1 MKYFINDDLALS
13 RPPEGPLTRYI
24 IPFADWLVDRGY
36 GLVSLRNQVL
46 MAAGFS
52 TWLRQKG
59 IELSDVSEGYAE
71 RYLLDR
77 TQRPKRGDGTAL
89 RHLLA
94 FLRCQNAIAE
104 EIKAEYNPSPVEQHV
119 LAYER
124 YLQDARALSRQTII
138 NYRPVARDFLNFR
151 FSDGE
156 VSLAKLRAVDV
167 TDFVQRKVSRLNM
180 RSAKIITTGLRSF
193 LSYVRYRGDI
203 TADLAAAVPIVANWS
218 LSSIP
223 RSIGRDEVTRLLA
236 SIDRDTPI
244 GCRDYAMILALARLG
259 LRSSEVVS
267 LELGDIDWATGQ
279 IRVRGKN
286 GQRNDLPLPAD
297 VGEAIAD
304 YLRKWRPRNASRRV
318 FLRDKAPI
326 CGFKGPSG
334 LGCVVRRSLKR
345 AGIDAPTMGAHQF
358 RHGLASEMLRG
369 GASLGEIGEVLG
381 HRHLQT
387 TAIYA
392 KVDLDALRTLAL
404 PWPGEAQ

>member
-1 MKYFINDDLALS
+1 VKYFINDEFALS
-13 RPPEGPLTRYI
+13 RPPEGPVASYVV
-24 IPFADWLVDRGY
+24 PFAEWLVDRGY
-36 GLVSLRNQVL
+36 GLVSTRNQVL

-52 TWLRQKG
+52 KWLWQKG
-59 IELSDVSEGYAE
+59 IELGDISGAHPG

-77 TQRPKRGDGTAL
+77 AQRPKLGDNAAL

-94 FLRCQNAIAE
+94 FLRSQNAIAE
-104 EIKAEYNPSPVEQHV
+104 EPEVDHNPSPVERHV
-119 LAYER
+119 LAYEQ

-138 NYRPVARDFLNFR
+138 NYRPVVRDFLNFR

-156 VSLAKLRAVDV
+156 ASLTQLRAVDV
-167 TDFVQRKVSRLNM
+167 TNFVQKRISRLNM
-180 RSAKIITTGLRSF
+180 RRAKIITAALRSF
-193 LSYVRYRGDI
+193 LSYARYRGDI
-203 TADLAAAVPIVANWS
+203 TSDLAAAVPIVANWS

-223 RSIGRDEVTRLLA
+223 RAIGRNEVTRLLA
-236 SIDRDTPI
+236 SIDRDTPL

-267 LELGDIDWATGQ
+267 LELDDIDWVAGQ
-279 IRVRGKN
+279 IHVRGKN
-286 GQRNDLPLPAD
+286 GQRHDLPLPAD
-297 VGEAIAD
+297 VGKAIVD
-304 YLRKWRPRNASRRV
+304 YLRSRPRNADRRV

-326 CGFKGPSG
+326 RGFSGPSG
-334 LGCVVRRSLKR
+334 LGCVIRRSLKR
-345 AGIDAPTMGAHQF
+345 AGIDSPTKGAHQF

-381 HRHLQT
+381 HRHVQT

>member
-1 MKYFINDDLALS
+1 MKYFIKDDLALS
-13 RPPEGPLTRYI
+13 RTPEGPVASYI
-24 IPFADWLVDRGY
+24 VPFAEWLGDRGY
-36 GLVSLRNQVL
+36 GLVSMRNQVL

-52 TWLRQKG
+52 KWLGHKG
-59 IELSDVSEGYAE
+59 IELSDISGGHPG

-77 TQRPKRGDGTAL
+77 AQRPKLGDTAAL

-94 FLRCQNAIAE
+94 FLRSQNAIAE
-104 EIKAEYNPSPVEQHV
+104 EIEADHNPSPVEQHV

-124 YLQDARALSRQTII
+124 YLRDARALARETII
-138 NYRPVARDFLNFR
+138 NYRPVVRDFLNYR
-151 FSDGE
+151 FGDGE
-156 VSLAKLRAVDV
+156 VLLAQLRADDV
-167 TDFVQRKVSRLNM
+167 TKFVQQKVSRLNL
-180 RSAKIITTGLRSF
+180 RRAKITTTALRSF
-193 LSYVRYRGDI
+193 LSYARFRGDVKL
-203 TADLAAAVPIVANWS
+203 DLAAAVPIVANWS

-223 RSIGRDEVTRLLA
+223 RAIGRDEVSQLLA
-236 SIDRDTPI
+236 SIDRQTAI

-259 LRSSEVVS
+259 LRSSEVVT
-267 LELGDIDWATGQ
+267 LELDDIDWATGQ

-286 GQRNDLPLPAD
+286 GRNELPLPAD

-304 YLRKWRPRNASRRV
+304 YLQKARPRNASRRV

-326 CGFKGPSG
+326 RGFVGPSG
-334 LGCVVRRSLKR
+334 LGSIIRRSLRR
-345 AGIDAPTMGAHQF
+345 AGIDSPTKGTHQF

-381 HRHLQT
+381 HRHVQT

>member
-24 IPFADWLVDRGY
+24 IPFSDWLVDRGY

>member
-1 MKYFINDDLALS
+1 MAS
-13 RPPEGPLTRYI
+13 YI
-24 IPFADWLVDRGY
+24 VPFAEWLGDRGY
-36 GLVSLRNQVL
+36 GLVSMRNQVL

-52 TWLRQKG
+52 KWLGHKG
-59 IELSDVSEGYAE
+59 IELSDISGDHAR

-77 TQRPKRGDGTAL
+77 AQRPKLGDAAAL

-94 FLRCQNAIAE
+94 FLRSQNAIAE
-104 EIKAEYNPSPVEQHV
+104 EIEADHNPSPVEQHV
-119 LAYER
+119 QAYEW
-124 YLQDARALSRQTII
+124 YLRDARALARETII
-138 NYRPVARDFLNFR
+138 NYRPVVREFLNYR
-151 FSDGE
+151 FGDGE
-156 VSLAKLRAVDV
+156 VSLAQLRADDV
-167 TDFVQRKVSRLNM
+167 TKFVPQKVSRLNL
-180 RSAKIITTGLRSF
+180 RRAKITTTALRSF
-193 LSYVRYRGDI
+193 LSYARFRGDV
-203 TADLAAAVPIVANWS
+203 TSDLAAAVPIVANWS

-223 RSIGRDEVTRLLA
+223 RAIGRDEVSRLLA

-259 LRSSEVVS
+259 LRSSEVVT
-267 LELGDIDWATGQ
+267 LELDDIDWVAGE
-279 IRVRGKN
+279 IHVVGKN

-304 YLRKWRPRNASRRV
+304 YLRKSRPRNASRRV

-326 CGFKGPSG
+326 RGFTGQCG
-334 LGCVVRRSLKR
+334 LGSVIRRSLKR
-345 AGIDAPTMGAHQF
+345 AGIDAPTMGTHQF

-381 HRHLQT
+381 HRHVQT

>member
-1 MKYFINDDLALS
+1 MKCVINDDLALS
-13 RPPEGPLTRYI
+13 RPPEGPVASYI
-24 IPFADWLVDRGY
+24 VPFAEWLGDRGY
-36 GLVSLRNQVL
+36 GLVSMRNQVL

-52 TWLRQKG
+52 KWLGQKG
-59 IELSDVSEGYAE
+59 IELSDISGDHPG

-77 TQRPKRGDGTAL
+77 AQRPKLGDDAAL

-94 FLRCQNAIAE
+94 FLRSQNAIAE
-104 EIKAEYNPSPVEQHV
+104 EIEVDHSPSPVEQHV
-119 LAYER
+119 QAYER
-124 YLQDARALSRQTII
+124 YLQDVRALSRQTII
-138 NYRPVARDFLNFR
+138 NYRPVVRDFINFR
-151 FSDGE
+151 FTDGV
-156 VSLAKLRAVDV
+156 VSLAQLRAVDV
-167 TDFVQRKVSRLNM
+167 TDFVQKRVSRLNM
-180 RSAKIITTGLRSF
+180 RRAKIMTTALRSF
-193 LSYVRYRGDI
+193 LSYARYRGDI
-203 TADLAAAVPIVANWS
+203 ISDLAAAVPVVANWS

-223 RSIGRDEVTRLLA
+223 RAIGRAEVARLLA
-236 SIDRDTPI
+236 SIDRDTPV

-267 LELGDIDWATGQ
+267 LELNDVDWVAGQ
-279 IRVRGKN
+279 IHVRGKV

-304 YLRKWRPRNASRRV
+304 YLRKSRPRNSSRRV

-326 CGFKGPSG
+326 RGFVGPCG
-334 LGCVVRRSLKR
+334 LGSVIRRSLKR
-345 AGIDAPTMGAHQF
+345 AGINPPTKGTHQF

-369 GASLGEIGEVLG
+369 GASLAEIGEVLG
-381 HRHLQT
+381 HRHVQT

>member
-1 MKYFINDDLALS
+1 MKYFINDGIALS
-13 RPPEGPLTRYI
+13 RPPEGPVASYI

-36 GLVSLRNQVL
+36 GLVSMRNQVR

-52 TWLRQKG
+52 KWLGHKG
-59 IELSDVSEGYAE
+59 IELSDISEDHPGP
-71 RYLLDR
+71 YLLDR
-77 TQRPKRGDGTAL
+77 EQRPKRGDTAAL

-94 FLRCQNAIAE
+94 FLRSQNAIADAIE
-104 EIKAEYNPSPVEQHV
+104 ADHTLSQVEQHV
-119 LAYER
+119 QAYER
-124 YLQDARALSRQTII
+124 YLRDARALARETII
-138 NYRPVARDFLNFR
+138 NYRPVVRDFLNFR

-156 VSLAKLRAVDV
+156 VSLAQLRAVDV

-180 RSAKIITTGLRSF
+180 RRAKIITTALRSF
-193 LSYVRYRGDI
+193 LSYARYRGDI
-203 TADLAAAVPIVANWS
+203 TSDLAAAVPIVANWR

-223 RSIGRDEVTRLLA
+223 RAISRDDVARLLA
-236 SIDRDTPI
+236 SIDRRTPV

-259 LRSSEVVS
+259 LRSSEVIM
-267 LELGDIDWATGQ
+267 LELDDIDWAAGQ
-279 IRVRGKN
+279 IHVVGKN
-286 GQRNDLPLPAD
+286 GQSKDLPLPAD

-304 YLRKWRPRNASRRV
+304 YLWKARPRNASRRV

-326 CGFKGPSG
+326 QGFTGQCG
-334 LGCVVRRSLKR
+334 LGSVIRRSLKR
-345 AGIDAPTMGAHQF
+345 AGIDSPTKGTHQF

-369 GASLGEIGEVLG
+369 GASLGEIGDVLG
-381 HRHLQT
+381 HRHVQT